1 MTLILALETSADICA
16 AALVEDGDILG
27 VRQAAMSRGHAEA
40 LVPMVQELAG
50 TAGIALTNLD
60 LIGVTRG
67 PGSFTGV
74 RTGIA
79 AARGFAIASGAT
91 AIGVSSLQAV
101 ARGVVGGGA
110 ASPHPVLCVL
120 ETRRAD
126 YFAQIFGSDGAP
138 HGAPEVM
145 TAQDLFLLIGSMQPV
160 LAGNAVDRL
169 LSSYDG
175 DPGLLRRDPGSGNP
189 DPVDVAALARTI
201 FEKQGVA
208 QDTLSPLYLRV
219 PEAKIPVNGGR
230 LKQ

>member
-1 MTLILALETSADICA
+1 MTLILALETSADTCA
-16 AALVEDGDILG
+16 AALVEDGDVLG
-27 VRQAAMSRGHAEA
+27 VRRTAMSRGHAEA
-40 LVPMVQELAG
+40 LVPMVQELAR
-50 TAGIALTNLD
+50 TAGVALTNLD

-101 ARGVVGGGA
+101 ARRVVGG
-110 ASPHPVLCVL
+110 STVRTDPILCVL

-126 YFAQIFGSDGAP
+126 YFAQIFDSGGTANGD
-138 HGAPEVM
+138 PEIM
-145 TAQDLFLLIGSMQPV
+145 TAEDLFLLIGSMQPV

-169 LSSYDG
+169 LSSYQG

-208 QDTLSPLYLRV
+208 QDTLSPLYLRL

>member
-1 MTLILALETSADICA
+1 MTLILALETSADTCA
-16 AALVEDGDILG
+16 AALVEDGDVLG
-27 VRQAAMSRGHAEA
+27 VRRTAMSRGHAEA
-40 LVPMVQELAG
+40 LVPMVQELAR
-50 TAGIALTNLD
+50 TAGVALTNLD

-101 ARGVVGGGA
+101 ARSVVGGSK
-110 ASPHPVLCVL
+110 ASAHPILCVL

-126 YFAQIFGSDGAP
+126 YFAQIFDSGGTANGD
-138 HGAPEVM
+138 PEIM
-145 TAQDLFLLIGSMQPV
+145 TAEDLFLLIGSMQPV

-169 LSSYDG
+169 LSSYQG

-208 QDTLSPLYLRV
+208 QDTLSPLYLRL

>member
-16 AALVEDGDILG
+16 AALVEDSDVVG
-27 VRQAAMSRGHAEA
+27 VCQAAMSRGHAEA
-40 LVPMVQELAG
+40 LVPMVQELAR
-50 TAGIALTNLD
+50 TAGLALTNLD

-101 ARGVVGGGA
+101 ARSVVGVSA
-110 ASPHPVLCVL
+110 VPAHPILCVL

-126 YFAQIFGSDGAP
+126 YFAQIFDSDGEAN
-138 HGAPEVM
+138 GVPEVM
-145 TAQDLFLLIGSMQPV
+145 TAEDLFLLLGSMQPV

-169 LSSYDG
+169 LSSYTG
-175 DPGLLRRDPGSGNP
+175 DPGLLWRDPGSGNP
-189 DPVDVAALARTI
+189 DPVHVAALARTV
-201 FEKQGVA
+201 FEKRGVA

-219 PEAKIPVNGGR
+219 PEAKIPANGGR